1 MAETTAKTTSEAKS
15 EASAPKTVEVPSITG
30 VGALAENM
38 GLPVTTLIAE
48 LMKNGVMAT
57 INEQIDFDTA
67 AIIGHDLGFEIVPE
81 PADDSGPAATPGDT
95 KLAEGEGTARP
106 PVVAVMGHV
115 DHGKT
120 SLLDKIRAT
129 DVAKGEAGG
138 ITQHIGAYQIKR
150 KDRWITFL
158 DTPGHEAFSAIR
170 AHGARLTDV
179 AIIVVAADDGIKP
192 QTREAIRYAQE
203 AGNQL
208 VIAINKIDKDGA
220 DPVRVRQELS
230 EKLELTPEE
239 WGGKTVMVDV
249 SAKEGTNIEKLL
261 DLVLLVADIEELQAR
276 AEGPAEGVVIET
288 HLETGRGAV
297 ATLLV
302 QNGILA
308 VGDYIVA
315 GGTYAKVRSLAD
327 WHGKRIKTAHPG
339 MPAVVTGFKAAPAF
353 GDVFYAAENEK
364 AARDRAVATQRQAQ
378 VKSMVN
384 VKKIDASDLTSAI
397 TAGKVQELN
406 VVVKA
411 DVQGSLESLLESVAA
426 LRNDE
431 VAVRVVSSGIGAI
444 SESDIT
450 FAATSGAMVL
460 GFNVSMGSAVKQ
472 LANREKVQIRLYK
485 VIYELLDD
493 LRSGLE
499 LMLKPEIVE
508 TEIGTLNVL
517 GVFKTTKTAVIC
529 GGDVTSGKA
538 TADVE
543 VRIIRDK
550 ETIGKGNVKA
560 VQKEQNKV
568 SEAVEG
574 EQCGLNIATS
584 NGIKVGDK
592 LEFFTTEERARSL

>member
-1 MAETTAKTTSEAKS
+1 MTETTSELKQ
-15 EASAPKTVEVPSITG
+15 VETPAVVG
-30 VGALAENM
+30 VGAFAERL
-38 GLPVTTLIAE
+38 GLPVTTVIAE

-67 AIIGHDLGFEIVPE
+67 AIIGSDLGFEVVPE
-81 PADDSGPAATPGDT
+81 VIEESGPALTPGDA

-129 DVAKGEAGG
+129 DVAGGEAGG

-203 AGNQL
+203 AGNQI

-220 DPVRVRQELS
+220 DPTRVRQELS

-249 SAKEGTNIEKLL
+249 SAKTGANIDKLL
-261 DLVLLVADIEELQAR
+261 DLVLLVADIEERRAR
-276 AEGPAEGVVIET
+276 AEGSAEGVVIET
-288 HLETGRGAV
+288 HLETGRGPV
-297 ATLLV
+297 ATVLV
-302 QNGILA
+302 QHGVLS
-308 VGDYIVA
+308 VGDYVVA

-353 GDVFYAAENEK
+353 GDVFYAVASEK
-364 AARDRAVATQRQAQ
+364 LARERSVATQRQAQ

-384 VKKIDASDLTSAI
+384 VKRIDASDLQSAI

-411 DVQGSLESLLESVAA
+411 DVQGSLESLLESVNS

-444 SESDIT
+444 NESDIT

-460 GFNVSMGSAVKQ
+460 GFNVSLGSAVKQ

-508 TEIGTLNVL
+508 TEIGTLKVL

-529 GGDVTSGKA
+529 GGEVTSGKA
-538 TADVE
+538 TAGVQ
-543 VRIIRDK
+543 VRITRDK
-550 ETIGKGNVKA
+550 ETIGAGTLTA

-574 EQCGLNIATS
+574 EQCGLSITTS
-584 NGIKVGDK
+584 NGIQVGDK
-592 LEFFTTEERARSL
+592 LQFFTTSERRRTL

>member
-1 MAETTAKTTSEAKS
+1 MAETTAETTTTEVKTI
-15 EASAPKTVEVPSITG
+15 PVPPVTG
-30 VGALAENM
+30 VGAFAEKL
-38 GLPVTTLIAE
+38 GLPVTTVIAE

-67 AIIGHDLGFEIVPE
+67 AIIGGDLGFEIIPE
-81 PADDSGPAATPGDT
+81 PEEATGPAATPADT
-95 KLAEGEGTARP
+95 KLAEGEGSARP

-129 DVAKGEAGG
+129 DVAGGEAGG

-150 KDRWITFL
+150 GERWITFL

-203 AGNQL
+203 AGNQI
-208 VIAINKIDKDGA
+208 VIAINKIDKEGA

-230 EKLELTPEE
+230 EKLDLMPEE

-249 SAKEGTNIEKLL
+249 SAKAGTNIEKLL
-261 DLVLLVADIEELQAR
+261 DMVLLVADVEELRAR
-276 AEGPAEGVVIET
+276 PKGPAEGVVIET
-288 HLETGRGAV
+288 HLETGRGPV
-297 ATLLV
+297 ATVLV
-302 QNGILA
+302 QHGILS
-308 VGDYIVA
+308 VGDYVVA

-353 GDVFYAAENEK
+353 GDVFFAVDSEK
-364 AARDRAVATQRQAQ
+364 AARDRSVATQRQAQ
-378 VKSMVN
+378 AKSMVN
-384 VKKIDASDLTSAI
+384 IKKIDASDLASAI

-411 DVQGSLESLLESVAA
+411 DVQGSLESLLESIGS

-431 VAVRVVSSGIGAI
+431 VAVRVVSSSIGAI

-508 TEIGTLNVL
+508 TEIGTLKVL

-529 GGDVTSGKA
+529 GGEVTSGKV
-538 TADVE
+538 TPDVQ
-543 VRIIRDK
+543 VRITRDK
-550 ETIGKGNVKA
+550 ETIGAGTVTA

-568 SEAVEG
+568 SEAVEN
-574 EQCGLNIATS
+574 EQCGLSITTS

-592 LEFFTTEERARSL
+592 LQFFTTEERRRSL

>member
-1 MAETTAKTTSEAKS
+1 MAETTAETTSEATS
-15 EASAPKTVEVPSITG
+15 ETTKLKTVEVSSVTG
-30 VGALAENM
+30 VGALAEKI
-38 GLPVTTLIAE
+38 GVPVTTVITE

-81 PADDSGPAATPGDT
+81 TADDSGPAATPGDT
-95 KLAEGEGTARP
+95 KLGKGEGTARP

-192 QTREAIRYAQE
+192 QTREAVRYAQE

-276 AEGPAEGVVIET
+276 PEGPSEGVVIET
-288 HLETGRGAV
+288 HLETGRGPV

-302 QNGILA
+302 QNGILSM
-308 VGDYIVA
+308 GDYIVA

-353 GDVFYAAENEK
+353 GDVFYAADSEK

-411 DVQGSLESLLESVAA
+411 DVQGSLESLLESIAS

-550 ETIGKGNVKA
+550 EIIGKGNVKA